1 MSKTTKFFRHP
12 VKFFEDAEKKR
23 KEFSKLANVKQP
35 IFAFHINEW
44 KKPILEE
51 WMPGRTIIYVPF
63 KTPDIVLEKRW
74 LPLIEQSADAE
85 VLVWGMNLP
94 KIIRKTSRPIRHVE
108 DGFIRSIDL
117 GSNHSPPMS
126 LNFDWKTP
134 YFDASQSSDLE
145 EILASYDFNADQE
158 LIQRSR
164 ALIDRIVEHGVSKY
178 NHCGR
183 VSVAKIYGHKKR
195 PRVLVIGQV
204 EDDASILYGCDK
216 KFSNNDLVH
225 IAYIENPESEI
236 IYKPHPDVLGKKR
249 KALSNP
255 DDVAGI
261 CKVVTSDLSLAD
273 AFDTIDHVYT
283 ITSQA
288 GFEAL
293 MRGIPVT
300 TLGCPFYAGWG
311 LTDDRQVNSRRGRQL
326 SLEEVFAASF
336 ILYPRY
342 YDPYYKKAITAEE
355 AVDLIV
361 RLKST
366 IQDRAASQEAGIG
379 ARSKWPAKKELFC
392 FHVNDWKRPLLED
405 WFSDREF
412 VYLPFGLTDEEFET
426 DWEPRIRASG
436 GAEVMIWGM
445 RYPSNLKNLGIPYRY
460 VEDGFIRSVGL
471 GADNTPPLSL
481 NFDTRTPYF
490 DASEPSD
497 LEIILATYDF
507 DADIQLMARA
517 RDLMARVLSLN
528 ISKYNYA
535 SPAGV
540 ESLYGEKNRHRI
552 LVVGQVEDEASIRHG
567 CHKQITNNDLVHI
580 AYLEHPEA
588 DIFYKPH
595 PDVLH
600 GNRQMVSD
608 PKEVQHIC
616 TVIRGNVSL
625 PEALETID
633 HVYTVTSQ
641 AGFEAL
647 MRGIEVTTL
656 GCPFYAGWGLTDDR
670 QPNERRTRTLTVE
683 QIFAAAYILYPRYF
697 DPYRKR
703 HIEAEEAVDILA
715 SLMRATCSNRQGA
728 VVGNT
733 IDVLSAG
740 DIVSTGNDKAE
751 TVTSDE
757 LELAVKHLLRALDK
771 RHSSS
776 RVTVNTP

>member
-1 MSKTTKFFRHP
+1 MSKLTKLIKHP
-12 VKFFEDAEKKR
+12 VKFFEDAEKKK
-23 KEFSKLANVKQP
+23 KEFAKLANVKQP

-63 KTPDIVLEKRW
+63 KTPEVVLEKRW
-74 LPLIEQSADAE
+74 LPLIERSADAE
-85 VLVWGMNLP
+85 ILVWGMNLP
-94 KIIRKTSRPIRHVE
+94 KVIRKTSSPILHVE

-134 YFDASQSSDLE
+134 YFDASQPSDLE
-145 EILASYDFNADQE
+145 GILNSYDFSADQE

-164 ALIDRIVEHGVSKY
+164 MLIDKIVEHGVSKY

-183 VSVAKIYGHKKR
+183 VSVAEIYGPKKR

-204 EDDASILYGCDK
+204 EDDASIIYGCNK
-216 KFSNNDLVH
+216 RFSNNDLVH

-261 CKVVTSDLSLAD
+261 CKVITSDLSLAD

-293 MRGIPVT
+293 MRGIRVT

-311 LTDDRQVNSRRGRQL
+311 LTDDRQENPRRNRQL
-326 SLEEVFAASF
+326 TLEEVFAASF

-355 AVDLIV
+355 AVDLVV

-366 IQDRAASQEAGIG
+366 MQDRKESGRTGMAGSI
-379 ARSKWPAKKELFC
+379 RLPAKKELFC
-392 FHVNDWKRPLLED
+392 LHVNDWKRPLLES
-405 WFSDREF
+405 WFPDRKL
-412 VYLPFGLTDEEFET
+412 VYLPFGITDEEFEAS
-426 DWEPRIRASG
+426 WERRIRASE
-436 GAEVMIWGM
+436 GAEMLIWGM
-445 RYPSNLKNLGIPYRY
+445 KYPSLVKNLGIPYRH

-471 GADNTPPLSL
+471 GANHTLPLSL
-481 NFDTRTPYF
+481 NFDSRTPYF
-490 DASEPSD
+490 NASEPSD
-497 LEIILATYDF
+497 LEYILANHDF
-507 DADIQLMARA
+507 DADSRLMERA
-517 RDLMARVLSLN
+517 RDLMSRILGLS

-535 SPAGV
+535 SQVSV
-540 ESLYGEKNRHRI
+540 EEIYGDKIRKRI
-552 LVVGQVEDEASIRHG
+552 LVIGQVEDDASIQYG
-567 CHKQITNNDLVHI
+567 CNKPITNNDLVHV
-580 AYLEHPEA
+580 AYLENPEA

-595 PDVLH
+595 PDVLQ
-600 GNRQMVSD
+600 GNRKMVSN
-608 PKEVQHIC
+608 PREVQHLC
-616 TVIRGNVSL
+616 TILGGDISL
-625 PEALETID
+625 PDALRTID

-641 AGFEAL
+641 GGFEAL
-647 MRGIEVTTL
+647 MRGIKVTTL

-683 QIFAAAYILYPRYF
+683 QVFAAAYILYPHYF
-697 DPYRKR
+697 DPYRKC
-703 HIEAEEAVDILA
+703 HIEAEEAADILA
-715 SLMRATCSNRQGA
+715 SLMRATYNKAQRIVDEGTVDIIPTDDGGA
-728 VVGNT
+728 
-733 IDVLSAG
+733 DA
-740 DIVSTGNDKAE
+740 
-751 TVTSDE
+751 VTPDE
-757 LELAVKHLLRALDK
+757 FELALKHLLVALDK
-771 RHSSS
+771 RHPSS